1 MIPTMNRRIDRKFF
15 VGDALD
21 IAPALLGMELVIPK
35 NGLRESF
42 IITETEAYRG
52 EEDLACHARKGRT
65 PRTEMM
71 YQTGGVLYVY
81 LVYGMHWMMNIVT
94 GIQGS
99 PQAVLLRGVN
109 DIEGPGRLT
118 RSLGIDKSYNGE
130 DLDSSH
136 RIWLERTNFNPPYK
150 ATPRIGIDYAGPVWK
165 DKPWRF
171 ITDGR
176 NLSGNYTTFSEP
188 L

>member
-1 MIPTMNRRIDRKFF
+1 MNPTMNRRIDRKFF
-15 VGDALD
+15 ALD
-21 IAPALLGMELVIPK
+21 VLDVAPALLGMEIVFAG
-35 NGLRESF
+35 NGRRESF
-42 IITETEAYRG
+42 IITETEAYKG

-81 LVYGMHWMMNIVT
+81 LVYGIHWMMNIVT
-94 GIQGS
+94 GMEGS
-99 PQAVLLRGVN
+99 PQAVLIRGVK

-130 DLDSSH
+130 DLTTSP
-136 RIWLERTNFNPPYK
+136 RIWLERTNINLPYK
-150 ATPRIGIDYAGPVWK
+150 ATPRIGIDYAGAVWK

-171 ITDGR
+171 IADSP
-176 NLSGNYTTFSEP
+176 NLSGN
-188 L
+188 